1 MIRLFGQTYS
11 PQEIRTAVGR
21 MDQIAGIRSVT
32 LRDALE
38 EGTHL
43 LEVYTGSGLSFDL
56 VSSRALDLS
65 AIRYRGIPL
74 AWRGVN
80 GDSHPAYYEP
90 QGAGWLRSFAGG
102 LLTTCGLDQ
111 FGAPA
116 QDGPEN
122 LGLHGRIGQ
131 LPAHNLQRTTAWQ
144 GNTYLLEVRA
154 EIRQARTFGE
164 NLLLRR
170 TVRTQLGSNRIDL
183 HDTVINEGFAPQE
196 HLILYHCNL
205 GFPLLSPEAYLEM
218 DPAHTQPRDPIAAQ
232 GLSEIARSGP
242 PTPGFEEQVFR
253 HTPPSPGAPWPITL
267 HNPSL
272 GLALRLTV
280 DTSTLPYLFQWK
292 MLGQGTYVLGLEPAN
307 SGVIQG
313 RPTARDRGDL
323 PILQPGEARDYR
335 LSFEV
340 IDSGT

>member
-1 MIRLFGQTYS
+1 MIRLFGHNYTPHQLRAAT
-11 PQEIRTAVGR
+11 GR
-21 MDQIAGIRSVT
+21 MDQLAGIRSVT

-38 EGTHL
+38 DGTHL
-43 LEVYTGSGLSFDL
+43 LEVFTGSGLSFDL
-56 VSSRALDLS
+56 VASRALDLS
-65 AIRYRGIPL
+65 AIRYKGIPL

-90 QGAGWLRSFAGG
+90 QGTGWLRSFAGG

-111 FGAPA
+111 FGAAA
-116 QDGPEN
+116 QDGPEA
-122 LGLHGRIGQ
+122 LGLHGRVGQ
-131 LPAHNLQRTTAWQ
+131 LPAHNIQRTTAWQ
-144 GNTYLLEVRA
+144 DDAYILEVRA

-205 GFPLLSPEAYLEM
+205 GFPLLSPDSYLEM
-218 DPAHTQPRDPIAAQ
+218 SPAHTHPRDEIAAQ
-232 GLSEIARSGP
+232 GLAQLLQAGP
-242 PTPGFEEQVFR
+242 PTSGFEEQVFR
-253 HTPPSPGAPWPITL
+253 HTLPPQPGLWPVTL
-267 HNPSL
+267 HSPSL
-272 GLALRLTV
+272 GLALRLTI
-280 DTSTLPYLFQWK
+280 DTATLPYLFQWK

-313 RPTARDRGDL
+313 RPTARAQGDL
-323 PILQPGEARDYR
+323 PLLQPGESRDYR